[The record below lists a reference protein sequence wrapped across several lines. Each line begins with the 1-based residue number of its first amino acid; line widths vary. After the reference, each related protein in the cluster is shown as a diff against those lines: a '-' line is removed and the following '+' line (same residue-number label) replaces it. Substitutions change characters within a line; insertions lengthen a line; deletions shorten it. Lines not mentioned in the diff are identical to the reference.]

1 MTLDHEEREENEMS
15 NNHLR
20 LLEKKA
26 KRMQLNQTPGR
37 KKPELPPRSSHKPDK
52 SAKKSRNNEQPE
64 PNKGP
69 VQPQRKRGKSP
80 RTGSKSRGKFK
91 VKTKTIV
98 ASESYAQNI
107 GFGRQVNSPPLKTE
121 NVQTPSKPTPKTT
134 PNVKKN
140 KKRNQN
146 NTTKEAKEAKTE
158 KTEDIPRVSVEQ
170 DLRTNETLE
179 GLEPEKIKTPKSK
192 DKAQVTNTKKEEIA
206 KRPKPRANLTHT
218 PNPKRM
224 PYNAS
229 LKPNRKAQ
237 TPNPKQLLR
246 RERETLIAEELTSRE
261 YCLVLDLDETLI
273 HFKNDNGRAKFL
285 IRPYTYNF
293 LRNLSEYYE
302 LIIFTAAQKEYA
314 DWILDKIDSK
324 VLQIIIII
332 IIFLLRAYTHTL

>member
-1 MTLDHEEREENEMS
+1 MTLDNEEREENEMS

-37 KKPELPPRSSHKPDK
+37 KKPELPPRSSHKPEK
-52 SAKKSRNNEQPE
+52 SVNKSRNNEQPE
-64 PNKGP
+64 PIKAP
-69 VQPQRKRGKSP
+69 VQPQKKRGKSP

-107 GFGRQVNSPPLKTE
+107 GFGRQVNSPPLNTE
-121 NVQTPSKPTPKTT
+121 KLQTPSKTKSKTP

-146 NTTKEAKEAKTE
+146 SKAKEAKEAKTE
-158 KTEDIPRVSVEQ
+158 KTADLPRVSPEQ
-170 DLRTNETLE
+170 DLRTNETLDA
-179 GLEPEKIKTPKSK
+179 LEPEQVKTPKSK
-192 DKAQVTNTKKEEIA
+192 DIA
-206 KRPKPRANLTHT
+206 EVSKQKQEQIPKRPKPRANLTHT

-246 RERETLIAEELTSRE
+246 RERETLIAEELTGRD

-324 VLQIIIII
+324 VIRPLFSYQII
-332 IIFLLRAYTHTL
+332 R